1 MMPEMMT
8 AATAGKVFDG
18 DCHCGAVRFRV
29 TGPVGKILICHC
41 YDCMRTAGLSW
52 DGIDVALDR
61 FDLVKDASLKWYD
74 SSAIAKRGFCDDCG
88 ASLFYQLHTA
98 SVVAIA
104 PGMFDQSDQ
113 FEVAGQIYAASHLTY
128 EQCGRTKLLHLE
140 EVLGVTDAYQ
150 PRPSCCQWGSEWQYR
165 DCPRQIVPRR
175 QIGPDFHP
183 NH

>member
-1 MMPEMMT
+1 MTENPEMMPEMII

-18 DCHCGAVRFRV
+18 GCHCGAVRFRV

-52 DGIDVALDR
+52 ACIDVALDR

-74 SSAIAKRGFCDDCG
+74 SSVIAKRGFCGDCG

-98 SVVAIA
+98 SVIAIA

-113 FEVAGQIYAASHLTY
+113 FEVAGQIYAASHP
-128 EQCGRTKLLHLE
+128 
-140 EVLGVTDAYQ
+140 A
-150 PRPSCCQWGSEWQYR
+150 WGPCDMTR
-165 DCPRQIVPRR
+165 L
-175 QIGPDFHP
+175 P
-183 NH
+183 NLDDMWNAPN